1 MTPLH
6 LASLCGWLIM
16 TRNKR
21 RGGLKKDHQKLTKR
35 SSKEMDLEWS
45 SKEFQNMRVVRYS
58 KAGPSRMPP
67 RSQRGEASEGLI
79 LLQEWKVLPIVIH
92 SQELLDIQLRWLLH
106 NKLSHYF
113 TKTFWDSWVLQI
125 YGYTRGDM
133 NQYVCIFT
141 PIWEPP
147 TDQRNN
153 STKSSLGIQAV
164 YWTYLQDCGQ
174 GVAYKNMK
182 GSKVPGAPEPQRSV
196 GDSARASAQSCGPRR
211 D

>member
-21 RGGLKKDHQKLTKR
+21 RGGLKKDRHKLTKR

-92 SQELLDIQLRWLLH
+92 SQELLDIQLQWLLH

-113 TKTFWDSWVLQI
+113 TKTFWDSWVLQSMSI
-125 YGYTRGDM
+125 PEEIWTNM
-133 NQYVCIFT
+133 YVYSHLFGNLQQTKETI
-141 PIWEPP
+141 PP
-147 TDQRNN
+147 N
-153 STKSSLGIQAV
+153 LA
-164 YWTYLQDCGQ
+164 
-174 GVAYKNMK
+174 
-182 GSKVPGAPEPQRSV
+182 
-196 GDSARASAQSCGPRR
+196 
-211 D
+211 